1 MKNLNLRES
10 EVNGFDVWTCRG
22 MQQVMEMSDASI
34 MKQLNLDESEWSD
47 IVAEQRVLLRKTQ
60 ENCRQYEEISRILL
74 RENIDLK
81 DLLREHDL
89 LEEDNLV
96 DLDKLYSCFSGENE
110 EAVSNDN
117 QSES

>member
-1 MKNLNLRES
+1 
-10 EVNGFDVWTCRG
+10 
-22 MQQVMEMSDASI
+22 MSFARFELYIRSAI
-34 MKQLNLDESEWSD
+34 GNEIAPER
-47 IVAEQRVLLRKTQ
+47 IVATVILRK
-60 ENCRQYEEISRILL
+60 EY
-74 RENIDLK
+74 
-81 DLLREHDL
+81 LLREHDL